1 MAKVTFREERCKG
14 CGLCVEVC
22 PKKIV
27 ELNKHQLNSKGYHPA
42 GVTDRTVHRMRVLR
56 HDLSG
61 LCNQGGKISTYMLKK
76 GGTDLWVKSC

>member
-42 GVTDRTVHRMRVLR
+42 GVTD
-56 HDLSG
+56 
-61 LCNQGGKISTYMLKK
+61 Q
-76 GGTDLWVKSC
+76 

>member
-42 GVTDRTVHRMRVLR
+42 GVTDQEPVSYTHLYVYVPPA
-56 HDLSG
+56 
-61 LCNQGGKISTYMLKK
+61 QQ
-76 GGTDLWVKSC
+76 